1 MAVLRRAG
9 AEACERLTSVQIHI
23 NGQTR
28 ELPESMS
35 VLELLEQLNLK
46 PRRVAVERNKRI
58 VRRASFAEALLGE
71 GDRVEI
77 VTLVGGG

>member
-1 MAVLRRAG
+1 M
-9 AEACERLTSVQIHI
+9 QIHV

-28 ELPESMS
+28 ELPESTS
-35 VLELLEQLNLK
+35 VLDLLEHLGLK

>member
-1 MAVLRRAG
+1 
-9 AEACERLTSVQIHI
+9 
-23 NGQTR
+23 
-28 ELPESMS
+28 MS